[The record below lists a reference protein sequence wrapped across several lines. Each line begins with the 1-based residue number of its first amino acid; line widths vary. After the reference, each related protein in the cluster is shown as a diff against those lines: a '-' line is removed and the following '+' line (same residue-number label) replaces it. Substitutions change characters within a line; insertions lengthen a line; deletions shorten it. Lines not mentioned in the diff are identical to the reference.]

1 MISDNL
7 KDLPQTEPIRVALLH
22 RQSTRLLKRDV
33 VGWWSYS
40 VPEFEWDHFVLRKG
54 FHLKRSTFYD
64 DYDLIVYE
72 DGKLK
77 GRIDRDADIPVAYVV
92 ADSTLSENHYRVRCE
107 QAALNA
113 DLLLVDWDD
122 LKRFEHLDL
131 PAYRFSF
138 AANDRF
144 FYPREKAI
152 DVGFFCHP
160 TPARKQLA
168 RHLHQFCTKRDYS
181 FAYGM
186 RSAANYA
193 AAIGTARINI
203 NLGRNPQTRSN
214 RIFDVFLSE
223 SCLLCDPLP
232 AVSDEPRRLNEHYLQ
247 FRSRDELDLLLDEL
261 LQTGTWRVFAEAGYE
276 LGKRHHTWGR
286 RAQQLRQ
293 ILAEAELVEA
303 SASTGS
309 GGGSAGGCLK

>member
-7 KDLPQTEPIRVALLH
+7 KDLPQTGPIRVALLH
-22 RQSTRLLKRDV
+22 RQSTRSLERDV

-40 VPEFEWDHFVLRKG
+40 VPEFEWDHFALRKG

-77 GRIDRDADIPVAYVV
+77 GRIDRDAAIPVAYVV
-92 ADSTLSENHYRVRCE
+92 ADSTLSENHYQVRCQ

-144 FYPREKAI
+144 FYPRQKTV

-160 TPARKQLA
+160 TPRRKQLA
-168 RHLHQFCTKRDYS
+168 RHLRQFCAQRDYS
-181 FAYGM
+181 FAHGM
-186 RSAANYA
+186 RTAANYA
-193 AAIGTARINI
+193 AAIGGARINI

-232 AVSDEPRRLNEHYLQ
+232 AVSDEPRQLNEHYLQ
-247 FRSRDELDLLLDEL
+247 FRSHDELELLLDEL
-261 LQTGTWRVFAEAGYE
+261 LQTGTWRVFAEAAYE
-276 LGKRHHTWGR
+276 LGQRYHTWGR

-293 ILAEAELVEA
+293 VLEEAWGCWRGT
-303 SASTGS
+303 SIGGTSTGS
-309 GGGSAGGCLK
+309 G